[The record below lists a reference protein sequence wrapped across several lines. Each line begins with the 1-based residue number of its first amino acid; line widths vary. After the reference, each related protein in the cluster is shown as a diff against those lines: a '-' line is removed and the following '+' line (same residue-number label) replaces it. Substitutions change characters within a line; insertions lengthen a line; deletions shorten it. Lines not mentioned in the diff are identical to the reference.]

1 MSFLSLAL
9 LATGA
14 FISTNIDDLF
24 LLIGFFSDLSFSRV
38 HIFAGQILG
47 MAAIV
52 AISLAAASAA
62 LAISP
67 QHVGLLGIAPIVI
80 GTGKLLRLGKT
91 EEQAQPAAVGILQ
104 VATVT
109 IVNGGD
115 NIAAYAPIF
124 ATQATREM
132 MATLAIFVVLTLVWC
147 FAALGLVRHTA
158 LGKPLRRYGHIL
170 LPFILI
176 GLGGLILYR
185 SGAINLAIGVA
196 WDEVRSKACDSPRP
210 AGIRR

>member
-1 MSFLSLAL
+1 MNFLSLAL
-9 LATGA
+9 LSTGA
-14 FISTNIDDLF
+14 FVSTNVDDLF
-24 LLIGFFSDLSFSRV
+24 LLVGFFSDRGFSRV

-67 QHVGLLGIAPIVI
+67 QRAGLLGVAPIVI
-80 GTGKLLRLGKT
+80 GIGKLLRLRK
-91 EEQAQPAAVGILQ
+91 EEEGQPAAAGILQ

-115 NIAAYAPIF
+115 NIAAYTPIF
-124 ATQATREM
+124 ATQGSREM
-132 MATLAIFVVLTLVWC
+132 SATLAIFGVLTLVWC
-147 FAALGLVRHTA
+147 VAALGLVRHTA
-158 LGKPLRRYGHIL
+158 LGKPLRRYGHVL

-185 SGAINLAIGVA
+185 SGAINLAMGVA
-196 WDEVRSKACDSPRP
+196 PRLF
-210 AGIRR
+210 

>member
-1 MSFLSLAL
+1 VNVLSLAL

-24 LLIGFFSDLSFSRV
+24 LLVGFFSDRTFSRAHV
-38 HIFAGQILG
+38 FAGQILG
-47 MAAIV
+47 MAVIV

-67 QHVGLLGIAPIVI
+67 AHVGLLGILPMVI
-80 GTGKLLRLGKT
+80 GVGKLLRLEKIEE
-91 EEQAQPAAVGILQ
+91 EEQPTAVGILQ
-104 VATVT
+104 VAAVT

-115 NIAAYAPIF
+115 NIAAYTPIF
-124 ATQATREM
+124 ATQGSRELS
-132 MATLAIFVVLTLVWC
+132 ATLAIFAALTLLWC
-147 FAALGLVRHTA
+147 FAASGLVRHTA

-185 SGAINLAIGVA
+185 SGALRLAMSFG
-196 WDEVRSKACDSPRP
+196 RSSL
-210 AGIRR
+210 

>member
-1 MSFLSLAL
+1 VNFLSLAL
-9 LATGA
+9 LSTGA
-14 FISTNIDDLF
+14 FVSTNIDDLF
-24 LLIGFFSDLSFSRV
+24 LLVGFFSDRSFSRV

-67 QHVGLLGIAPIVI
+67 ERVGLLGVAPIVI
-80 GTGKLLRLGKT
+80 GIGKLLRLSKAGD
-91 EEQAQPAAVGILQ
+91 EEQPTASGILE
-104 VATVT
+104 VATAT

-115 NIAAYAPIF
+115 NIAAYTPIF
-124 ATQATREM
+124 ATQGSRDTS
-132 MATLAIFVVLTLVWC
+132 ATLAIFAALTLLWC

-158 LGKPLRRYGHIL
+158 LGKPLRRYGHVL

-185 SGAINLAIGVA
+185 SGALRLAMRWA
-196 WDEVRSKACDSPRP
+196 PSPL
-210 AGIRR
+210 

>member
-1 MSFLSLAL
+1 VNLLSLAL
-9 LATGA
+9 LSTGA
-14 FISTNIDDLF
+14 FVSTNIDDLF
-24 LLIGFFSDLSFSRV
+24 LLVGFFSDRSFSRSHV
-38 HIFAGQILG
+38 FAGQIIG
-47 MAAIV
+47 MATIV

-67 QHVGLLGIAPIVI
+67 QRVGLLGVAPIVI
-80 GTGKLLRLGKT
+80 GIGKLLRLGKED
-91 EEQAQPAAVGILQ
+91 EEQPTAAGIIQ

-115 NIAAYAPIF
+115 NIAAYTPIF
-124 ATQATREM
+124 ATQGSREM
-132 MATLAIFVVLTLVWC
+132 SATLAIFGVLTLVWC

-158 LGKPLRRYGHIL
+158 VGKPLRRYGHVL

-185 SGAINLAIGVA
+185 SGALNLATGVA
-196 WDEVRSKACDSPRP
+196 PRP
-210 AGIRR
+210 F

>member
-1 MSFLSLAL
+1 VNFFSLAL
-9 LATGA
+9 LSTGA
-14 FISTNIDDLF
+14 FLSTNIDDLF
-24 LLIGFFSDLSFSRV
+24 LLVGFFSDRSFSRG

-47 MAAIV
+47 MAIIV

-67 QHVGLLGIAPIVI
+67 QRVGLLGLAPIVI
-80 GTGKLLRLGKT
+80 GMAKLFGLGKT
-91 EEQAQPAAVGILQ
+91 DEEAQPTAVGILQ

-115 NIAAYAPIF
+115 NIAAYTPIF
-124 ATQATREM
+124 ATQGSRDVT
-132 MATLAIFVVLTLVWC
+132 ATLAIFAVLTLVWC

-158 LGKPLRRYGHIL
+158 LGKPLRRYGHVL

-185 SGAINLAIGVA
+185 SGAINLAMGVA
-196 WDEVRSKACDSPRP
+196 PRP
-210 AGIRR
+210 F